1 MYFALS
7 KVPGVTAPLGGSVFR
22 LAVLSL
28 RNRALVALATVA
40 VLIFGLVSAGSLK
53 QELIPSLQIP
63 AAAVVATQPGAS
75 PEVVERQVVQPLEQ
89 AISSVPG
96 VVTVTSTAS
105 TGLAAVTVE
114 LEYGSDLTEAT
125 SALQT
130 AVGRVAGELPADVE
144 PQVLTGSL
152 ADFPVVQLAVAAP
165 GDPAELSDRLD
176 TSVVPLFERIEG
188 VRDVT
193 VTGASEPRVQIALD
207 QAALAAAGIS
217 PVEVRTVLQDNGVVL
232 PVGTLTEGEQTLPV
246 QAGTRL
252 ASVEDLRA
260 VPLTGAGG
268 ATTTLGAVA
277 DVELGEA
284 PATAYSRVNG
294 EPALAVGITQSPDGN
309 TVEISNAVQDLLPEV
324 RSALGEGSVV
334 AVVFDQGP
342 FIEESISGLATEGGL
357 GLLFALVIILVFLAS
372 VRSTAVSAVSIPVS
386 LCVTFIGLQVA
397 GFSLNILT
405 LGAMTV
411 AIGRVVDDS
420 IVVIENIKRH
430 LSYGEPRTQA
440 IIGAVREVS
449 GAVTAS
455 TLTTVAV
462 FLPIALVGGL
472 VGELFRPFALTV
484 AIAMLA
490 SLVVS
495 LTIVPALA
503 SAFLKA
509 PEGDRDPAEL
519 ARGREAAEAAERRT
533 WLQRAYLPALRTVL
547 AHRRWTVAGALA
559 IFIGTLALTP
569 LLQTNFIGDSGQN
582 TVTVTAAYPAGTSL
596 AAQDERARTLEDALA
611 GVDGV
616 ETVQTTV
623 GSAGGYAAF
632 QGGGGTP
639 RATFAL
645 TLDGE
650 SDAETVQGDIRD
662 AADDLTDVGDV
673 TVAAAGSGFGA
684 STVDVLVQSDD
695 ADALAGA
702 AAQVEEAVAGVP
714 GATDVTNDLTGALP
728 VVRVVVDPAAAARA
742 GLTEAEVTRTVA
754 GLSAAMPLGAIDVDA
769 VSTPVYLEATSPPRT
784 LAELR
789 AVVLPT
795 MHGVVPLTSLAT
807 VEQVEAP
814 VSVSR
819 FDGERS
825 ATISATPADADLGTL
840 TAALTTAIDEL
851 DLPAGVDVTVGGV
864 ASDQSDAFADLGL
877 ALAIAVVIV
886 YLVMV
891 ATFRS
896 LAQPM
901 ILLVSVPFA
910 ATGALLML
918 LVTGTAL
925 GVPAL
930 IGVLMLIGIVVTNAI
945 VLIDLVNQYRERGRP
960 LAEAVTEGARK
971 RLRPIVMTAA
981 ATVLALTPMAFGV
994 TGGGVFISQPLALVV
1009 IGGLISSTILT
1020 LLLVPVLYTALETR
1034 RERRRQRRSA
1044 PSHRAPAN
1052 ATAQTLVRV

>member
-1 MYFALS
+1 VS
-7 KVPGVTAPLGGSVFR
+7 R

-40 VLIFGLVSAGSLK
+40 ILIFGLVSAGSLK

-75 PEVVERQVVQPLEQ
+75 PDVVERQVVEPIEQ
-89 AISSVPG
+89 AISSVTG
-96 VVTVTSTAS
+96 VVAVTSTAS
-105 TGLAAVTVE
+105 TGLAAVSVE
-114 LEYGSDLTEAT
+114 LEYGSDLDKAAD
-125 SALQT
+125 ALQT
-130 AVGRVAGELPADVE
+130 AVSRVSTQLPDGVE
-144 PQVLTGSL
+144 PQVFTGSL

-165 GDPAELSDRLD
+165 GDPADLAERIDA
-176 TSVVPLFERIEG
+176 SVVPLFEGIEG

-193 VTGASEPRVQIALD
+193 VTGAAETRVQITLD
-207 QAALAAAGIS
+207 PAALAATGVSPAGLT
-217 PVEVRTVLQDNGVVL
+217 TVLEDNGLVL
-232 PVGTLTEGEQTLPV
+232 PAGTLTAGEQSLPV

-252 ASVEDLRA
+252 TSVEDLRA

-268 ATTTLGAVA
+268 TTTLGAVA
-277 DVELGEA
+277 HVELGEA
-284 PATAYSRVNG
+284 PATSYSRVDG
-294 EPALAVGITQSPDGN
+294 QPALAVGLTQTPDGN
-309 TVEISNAVQDLLPEV
+309 TVEISNAVQDLLPEI
-324 RSALGEGSVV
+324 RETLGEGSVV

-342 FIEESISGLATEGGL
+342 FIEESIAGLATEGGL

-372 VRSTAVSAVSIPVS
+372 VRSTLVSAVSIPVS

-430 LSYGEPRTQA
+430 LSYGEGRTTA
-440 IIGAVREVS
+440 IVGAVREVA

-503 SAFLKA
+503 SAFLKS
-509 PEGDRDPAEL
+509 PEGDRDDAAPA
-519 ARGREAAEAAERRT
+519 REREDAEAAERRT
-533 WLQRAYLPALRTVL
+533 WLQRAYLPALRWVL
-547 AHRRWTVAGALA
+547 AHRRWTVAGALV
-559 IFIGTLALTP
+559 IFVGTLALTP

-582 TVTVTAAYPAGTSL
+582 TVTVTAAYAPGTGL
-596 AAQDERARTLEDALA
+596 AAQDERARTLEAALGDVA
-611 GVDGV
+611 GVD
-616 ETVQTTV
+616 TVQTTV
-623 GSAGGYAAF
+623 GSAGGVAAF
-632 QGGGGTP
+632 SGGGGTP
-639 RATFAL
+639 QATFAL
-645 TLDGE
+645 TLDE
-650 SDAETVQGDIRD
+650 DADADAVQDDIRS
-662 AADDLTDVGDV
+662 AADGLDDVGDV
-673 TVAAAGSGFGA
+673 TVAAAGSGFGP

-695 ADALAGA
+695 PDALAA
-702 AAQVEEAVAGVP
+702 AAQQVQEAVEDVP
-714 GATDVTNDLTGALP
+714 GANDVTNDLTGALP
-728 VVRVVVDPAAAARA
+728 VVRVVVDPAAAAAA
-742 GLTEAEVTRTVA
+742 GLTEAGVTQTIA
-754 GLSAAMPLGAIDVDA
+754 GLSSAVPLGSIDVDA
-769 VSTPVYLEATSPPRT
+769 VDTPVYLQPLQAPQT
-784 LAELR
+784 LDQLR
-789 AVVLPT
+789 SIALPT
-795 MHGVVPLTSLAT
+795 PTGTVPLTQLAT

-814 VSVSR
+814 SSVSR
-819 FDGERS
+819 IDGERA

-840 TAALTTAIDEL
+840 TAALTTAVDEL
-851 DLPAGVDVTVGGV
+851 DLPSGVDVSIGGV
-864 ASDQSDAFADLGL
+864 ASDQSDAFGDLGL
-877 ALAIAVVIV
+877 ALAIAIVIV

-896 LAQPM
+896 LAQPL

-918 LVTGTAL
+918 LLTGTPL

-981 ATVLALTPMAFGV
+981 ATVLALTPMAVGV

-1009 IGGLISSTILT
+1009 IGGLISSTVLT
-1020 LLLVPVLYTALETR
+1020 LLLVPVLYTALESR
-1034 RERRRQRRSA
+1034 RERRRERARERREV
-1044 PSHRAPAN
+1044 PAEREP
-1052 ATAQTLVRV
+1052 VSV

>member
-1 MYFALS
+1 VS
-7 KVPGVTAPLGGSVFR
+7 R

-28 RNRALVALATVA
+28 RNRALIGLATVA
-40 VLIFGLVSAGSLK
+40 ILIFGLISAGSLK

-75 PEVVERQVVQPLEQ
+75 PEVVERQIVEPLEQ
-89 AISSVPG
+89 AISSVPD
-96 VVTVTSTAS
+96 VVAVTSTAS

-114 LEYGSDLTEAT
+114 LEYGSDIAAAAD
-125 SALQT
+125 ALQS
-130 AVGRVAGELPADVE
+130 AVSRVSAQLPEDVE

-152 ADFPVVQLAVAAP
+152 ADFPVVQLAIAAP
-165 GDPAELSDRLD
+165 GDRAELSDRIDSAVL
-176 TSVVPLFERIEG
+176 PLFEGIEG
-188 VRDVT
+188 VREVT
-193 VTGASEPRVQIALD
+193 VTGADEARVQITLD
-207 QAALAAAGIS
+207 PAALAAAGVS
-217 PVEVRTVLQDNGVVL
+217 PVDVTAVLQDNGVVL
-232 PVGTLTEGEQTLPV
+232 PAGSLTEGEQTLPV

-252 ASVEDLRA
+252 TSVEDLRA
-260 VPLTGAGG
+260 APLTGADG
-268 ATTTLGAVA
+268 AVTTLGAVA
-277 DVELGEA
+277 RVELGAA
-284 PATAYSRVNG
+284 PATSYSRVNG
-294 EPALAVGITQSPDGN
+294 DTALAVGLTQTPAGN
-309 TVEISNAVQDLLPEV
+309 TVEISDAVEELLPEV
-324 RSALGEGSVV
+324 RDALGAGSVV

-372 VRSTAVSAVSIPVS
+372 VRSTLVSAVSIPVS
-386 LCVTFIGLQVA
+386 LAVTFIGLQVA

-430 LSYGEPRTQA
+430 LSYGESRTTA
-440 IIGAVREVS
+440 IVGAVREVA

-503 SAFLKA
+503 SVFLEA
-509 PEGDRDPAEL
+509 PDGDRSEAEL
-519 ARGREAAEAAERRT
+519 ARGREDAEEAERRT
-533 WLQRAYLPALRTVL
+533 WLQRIYLPALRWAL

-559 IFIGTLALTP
+559 IFVGTLALTP

-596 AAQDERARTLEDALA
+596 AAQDERARTLEEALSD
-611 GVDGV
+611 VDGV

-623 GSAGGYAAF
+623 GSAGGIAAF

-639 RATFAL
+639 QATFAL
-645 TLDGE
+645 TLGE
-650 SDAETVQGDIRD
+650 DADAEAVQDGIRS
-662 AADDLTDVGDV
+662 AADDLADVGDV
-673 TVAAAGSGFGA
+673 TVAAAGSGFGS
-684 STVDVLVQSDD
+684 STVDVLVQSAD
-695 ADALAGA
+695 ADALTDA
-702 AAQVEEAVAGVP
+702 AAQVQETVAGVP

-728 VVRVVVDPAAAARA
+728 VVRVVVDPAAAAAA
-742 GLTEAEVTRTVA
+742 GLTEAQVTQTLA
-754 GLSAAMPLGAIDVDA
+754 GLSSAVPIGSVDVEDVA
-769 VSTPVYLEATSPPRT
+769 TPVYLQPVQAPATLDQLSS
-784 LAELR
+784 
-789 AVVLPT
+789 VVLPT
-795 MHGVVPLTSLAT
+795 AAGGVPLTQLAT
-807 VEQVEAP
+807 VEQVEVP
-814 VSVSR
+814 SSVSR
-819 FDGERS
+819 IDGERA

-840 TAALTTAIDEL
+840 TAALTTAIEEL
-851 DLPAGVDVTVGGV
+851 DLPDGVDVSVGGV
-864 ASDQSDAFADLGL
+864 AADQSEAFADLGL
-877 ALAIAVVIV
+877 ALLIAVVIV

-896 LAQPM
+896 LAQPL

-918 LVTGTAL
+918 LITGTPL

-971 RLRPIVMTAA
+971 RLRPIIMTAA
-981 ATVLALTPMAFGV
+981 ATVLALTPMAIGV

-1009 IGGLISSTILT
+1009 IGGLISSTLLT
-1020 LLLVPVLYTALETR
+1020 LLLVPVLYTALESR
-1034 RERRRQRRSA
+1034 RERRKA
-1044 PSHRAPAN
+1044 PRTPA
-1052 ATAQTLVRV
+1052 AAEPLPEPVPV

>member
-1 MYFALS
+1 MS
-7 KVPGVTAPLGGSVFR
+7 R

-28 RNRALVALATVA
+28 RNRALIGLVTVA
-40 VLIFGLVSAGSLK
+40 VVVFGLISAASLK

-75 PEVVERQVVQPLEQ
+75 PEVVERQVVEPLEQ
-89 AISSVPG
+89 AISSVPD
-96 VVTVTSTAS
+96 VVAVTSTAS

-114 LEYGSDLTEAT
+114 LEYGSDVDAAA

-130 AVGRVAGELPADVE
+130 AVSRVQAQLPDDVE

-152 ADFPVVQLAVAAP
+152 ADLPVVQLAVAAP
-165 GDPAELSDRLD
+165 GDPAALAERIDAA
-176 TSVVPLFERIEG
+176 VVPLFEGIDG

-193 VTGASEPRVQIALD
+193 VTGADEARVQVTLD
-207 QAALAAAGIS
+207 PAALAAAGVS
-217 PVEVRTVLQDNGVVL
+217 PAAVTTVLQDNGVVL
-232 PVGTLTEGEQTLPV
+232 PAGSLTVGEQTLPV

-252 ASVEDLRA
+252 TSVEDLRA
-260 VPLTGAGG
+260 VPLTGARG
-268 ATTTLGAVA
+268 TVTTLGEVA
-277 DVELGEA
+277 RVELAAA
-284 PATAYSRVNG
+284 PPTSFSRVDG
-294 EPALAVGITQSPDGN
+294 EPALAVGLTQTPDGN
-309 TVEISNAVQDLLPEV
+309 TVEISNAVADLLPEV
-324 RSALGEGSVV
+324 REALGEGSVV

-342 FIEESISGLATEGGL
+342 FIEESIAGLATEGGL
-357 GLLFALVIILVFLAS
+357 GLVFALLVILVFLAS
-372 VRSTAVSAVSIPVS
+372 VRSTLVSAVSIPVS
-386 LCVTFIGLQVA
+386 LCVTFIGLEVA

-430 LSYGEPRTQA
+430 LSYGEARSTA
-440 IIGAVREVS
+440 IVGAVREVA

-455 TLTTVAV
+455 TITTVAV

-503 SAFLKA
+503 SVFLRA
-509 PEGDRDPAEL
+509 PDADRTEAEL
-519 ARGREAAEAAERRT
+519 ARSREEAEEAERRT
-533 WLQRAYLPALRTVL
+533 WLQRLYLPALRWVL
-547 AHRRWTVAGALA
+547 AHRRWTLAGALA
-559 IFIGTLALTP
+559 VLVGTLALTP

-596 AAQDERARTLEDALA
+596 AAQDERARTLEEALS
-611 GVDGV
+611 GLDGV
-616 ETVQTTV
+616 GTVQSTV
-623 GSAGGYAAF
+623 GSAGGLAAF
-632 QGGGGTP
+632 SGGGGTP

-645 TLDGE
+645 TLAE
-650 SDAETVQGDIRD
+650 DADPEAVGDDIRS
-662 AADDLTDVGDV
+662 AAEDLGDVGDV
-673 TVAAAGSGFGA
+673 TVASAGSGFGP
-684 STVDVLVQSDD
+684 STVDVLVQSTDPG
-695 ADALAGA
+695 ALAEA
-702 AAQVEEAVAGVP
+702 AAQVQEAVEDVP

-728 VVRVVVDPAAAARA
+728 VVRVVVDPVAAARA
-742 GLTEAEVTRTVA
+742 GLTEAQVTRTLA
-754 GLSAAMPLGAIDVDA
+754 GLSAAVPIGSVDVDDVA
-769 VSTPVYLEATSPPRT
+769 TPVYLQPLQAPTTPEQ
-784 LAELR
+784 LG
-789 AVVLPT
+789 AVVLPAPT
-795 MHGVVPLTSLAT
+795 GPVPLARVAT
-807 VEQVEAP
+807 VEQVQVP
-814 VSVSR
+814 SSVSR
-819 FDGERS
+819 IDGSRA
-825 ATISATPADADLGTL
+825 ATVSATPADADLGSLTSAL
-840 TAALTTAIDEL
+840 TAAVDEL
-851 DLPAGVDVTVGGV
+851 DLPDGVDVTIGGV
-864 ASDQSDAFADLGL
+864 ASDQSEAFADLGL
-877 ALAIAVVIV
+877 ALLIAIVIV

-896 LAQPM
+896 LAQPL

-918 LVTGTAL
+918 LATGVPL

-981 ATVLALTPMAFGV
+981 ATVLALTPMAFGL

-1009 IGGLISSTILT
+1009 IGGLVSSTLLT

-1034 RERRRQRRSA
+1034 RERRQERRA
-1044 PSHRAPAN
+1044 AGA
-1052 ATAQTLVRV
+1052 AKTG

>member
-1 MYFALS
+1 MS
-7 KVPGVTAPLGGSVFR
+7 S

-40 VLIFGLVSAGSLK
+40 ILIFGLVSAGSLK

-63 AAAVVATQPGAS
+63 AAAVVAVQPGAS

-89 AISSVPG
+89 AITSVTG
-96 VVTVTSTAS
+96 VIAVTSSAS
-105 TGLAAVTVE
+105 TGLASVQVE
-114 LEYGSDLTEAT
+114 LEYGADMDEAT
-125 SALQT
+125 SALQA
-130 AVGRVAGELPADVE
+130 AVSRVAPQLPDGVE
-144 PQVLTGSL
+144 PQVFTGSL
-152 ADFPVVQLAVAAP
+152 ADFPVVQLAIAAP

-176 TSVVPLFERIEG
+176 AAVVPLFERIEG
-188 VRDVT
+188 VREVS
-193 VTGASEPRVQIALD
+193 VTGASDARVQITLD
-207 QAALAAAGIS
+207 PRALAALGIS
-217 PVEVRTVLQDNGVVL
+217 PAAVGSVLQDNGLVL
-232 PVGTLTEGEQTLPV
+232 PAGALTEGEQTFPV

-252 ASVEDLRA
+252 TSVEDLRA
-260 VPLTGAGG
+260 VPLTGARGRV
-268 ATTTLGAVA
+268 TPLGAVA
-277 DVELGEA
+277 EVELGEA
-284 PATAYSRVNG
+284 PATSYSRVNG
-294 EPALAVGITQSPDGN
+294 EPALAVGLTQTPDGN
-309 TVEISNAVQDLLPEV
+309 TVDISRAVQDLLPEV
-324 RSALGEGSVV
+324 RQALGEGSVV

-342 FIEESISGLATEGGL
+342 FIEESINGLATEGGL

-440 IIGAVREVS
+440 VVVAVREVA

-503 SAFLKA
+503 SVFLRA
-509 PEGDRDPAEL
+509 PEGNRDPAEL
-519 ARGREAAEAAERRT
+519 ARAREAAEAAERRT
-533 WLQRAYLPALRTVL
+533 WLQRIYLPALRTVL
-547 AHRRWTVAGALA
+547 AHRRWTVAGAVA
-559 IFIGTLALTP
+559 IFVATLALTP

-582 TVTVTAAYPAGTSL
+582 TVTVTAAYPAGPGL
-596 AAQDERARTLEDALA
+596 AAQDQRARTLEDALA
-611 GVDGV
+611 AIGGV
-616 ETVQTTV
+616 ETVQTTD
-623 GSAGGYAAF
+623 GSAGGFAAF
-632 QGGGGTP
+632 SGGSGTP

-645 TLDGE
+645 TLGE
-650 SDAETVQGDIRD
+650 DADPERVQEEIRSTARGLD
-662 AADDLTDVGDV
+662 EVGEV
-673 TVAAAGSGFGA
+673 SVAAAGSGFGP

-695 ADALAGA
+695 PDALAGA
-702 AAQVEEAVAGVP
+702 ATQVQEAVAEVP
-714 GATDVTNDLTGALP
+714 GAADVTNGLTGELP
-728 VVRVVVDPAAAARA
+728 VVRVVVDPAAAAAA
-742 GLTEAEVTRTVA
+742 GLTEAQVTQTLA
-754 GLSAAMPLGAIDVDA
+754 GLSTAVPIGAVDVDD
-769 VSTPVYLEATSPPRT
+769 VSTPVFLNPLQSPQTVADLE
-784 LAELR
+784 

-795 MHGVVPLTSLAT
+795 PSGSVPLTQLAT
-807 VEQVEAP
+807 VERVEVP
-814 VSVSR
+814 SSVSR
-819 FDGERS
+819 VDGERS
-825 ATISATPADADLGTL
+825 ATVSATPAGADLGTL
-840 TAALTTAIDEL
+840 TADLRTAIDRLEL
-851 DLPAGVDVTVGGV
+851 PDGVDVSVGGV
-864 ASDQSDAFADLGL
+864 ASDQSEAFGDLGL

-891 ATFRS
+891 GTFRS
-896 LAQPM
+896 LAQPL

-918 LVTGTAL
+918 LLTGTPL

-981 ATVLALTPMAFGV
+981 ATVLALVPMAFGV

-1009 IGGLISSTILT
+1009 IGGLISSTVLT
-1020 LLLVPVLYTALETR
+1020 LLLVPVLYTALESR
-1034 RERRRQRRSA
+1034 RERRRPPVVAAGVPKHAADRPRE
-1044 PSHRAPAN
+1044 PVPI
-1052 ATAQTLVRV
+1052 